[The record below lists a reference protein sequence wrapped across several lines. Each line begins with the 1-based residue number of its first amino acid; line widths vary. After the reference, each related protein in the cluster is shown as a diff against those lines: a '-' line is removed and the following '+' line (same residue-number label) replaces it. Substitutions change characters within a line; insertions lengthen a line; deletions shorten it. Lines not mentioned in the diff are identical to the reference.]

1 MITNYY
7 SEPNSL
13 YVLRGIESYWTEP
26 GGDDLFIGK
35 FSNTFGFQGGGGSI
49 LASQPDIGSEFI
61 PMSDGGAMLVGY
73 TTTGGIGGSS
83 IFVVKIGPNDT
94 YAAIAGVTYVN
105 DLVSTNEIE
114 ENKKVSIY
122 PNPTSSSVSIELKEN
137 GTYHYQLRDLQG
149 KS

>member
-1 MITNYY
+1 
-7 SEPNSL
+7 
-13 YVLRGIESYWTEP
+13 
-26 GGDDLFIGK
+26 
-35 FSNTFGFQGGGGSI
+35 
-49 LASQPDIGSEFI
+49 
-61 PMSDGGAMLVGY
+61 MSDGGAMLVGY

-149 KS
+149 KSQISGSMTGKQTINMDAIYSGMYLIEILEDNSII